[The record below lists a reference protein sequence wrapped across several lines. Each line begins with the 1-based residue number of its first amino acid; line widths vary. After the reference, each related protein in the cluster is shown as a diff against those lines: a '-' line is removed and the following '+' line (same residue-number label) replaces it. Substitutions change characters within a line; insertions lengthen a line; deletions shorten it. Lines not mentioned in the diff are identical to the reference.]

1 MAGDSS
7 TIWAGVGYVTSGFSL
22 LAFIIA
28 AIVSVYRINVTS
40 QQRLLADSKG
50 KEREKLI
57 YGIVGIPDIDTR
69 RLDAGQQYQLA
80 MELLNQ
86 RRQRLYMQT
95 ILWFLFGLFFFLTA
109 SFTILKEN
117 IPDILKSLGQHRDE
131 KPSPVLP
138 SEAKTV
144 GKKTSGEV
152 PTMVSDTPAP
162 SPKVLAPENTVAK
175 ATVSEP
181 ATIEEFVARYKASK
195 TPRERKALSL
205 KARKLLETKF
215 NFGSFSYQNIF
226 SNMRHDDAF
235 RFISYD
241 PEENQLRFYLER
253 KTFVVGLAG
262 RPQFYST
269 DEGFEAN
276 VTVNLNDVEQIVTDS
291 VTDKNGFGIDCYPDP
306 DRNCIDFAMI
316 RGNCPVSGQYNLQQC
331 TSPDVGFYIYDAK
344 SSPARKLKNALR
356 TAVILK

>member
-57 YGIVGIPDIDTR
+57 DGIVGIPDIDTR

-131 KPSPVLP
+131 NHHL
-138 SEAKTV
+138 
-144 GKKTSGEV
+144 
-152 PTMVSDTPAP
+152 
-162 SPKVLAPENTVAK
+162 
-175 ATVSEP
+175 
-181 ATIEEFVARYKASK
+181 Y
-195 TPRERKALSL
+195 
-205 KARKLLETKF
+205 
-215 NFGSFSYQNIF
+215 
-226 SNMRHDDAF
+226 
-235 RFISYD
+235 
-241 PEENQLRFYLER
+241 
-253 KTFVVGLAG
+253 
-262 RPQFYST
+262 
-269 DEGFEAN
+269 
-276 VTVNLNDVEQIVTDS
+276 
-291 VTDKNGFGIDCYPDP
+291 
-306 DRNCIDFAMI
+306 
-316 RGNCPVSGQYNLQQC
+316 CPVKRKPWEKKLQEKYPLWFQ
-331 TSPDVGFYIYDAK
+331 ILQHL
-344 SSPARKLKNALR
+344 ARRFLLPKIR
-356 TAVILK
+356 